1 MFEHKQ
7 INYRRTLILRCG
19 GFIYGQ
25 ITIHDFD
32 NLDLICTNIELFLQK
47 TILTIEILQIM
58 CYNQSVEC
66 DTKIY
71 LRSITIFHR

>member
-7 INYRRTLILRCG
+7 INCRRTLISRCG

-25 ITIHDFD
+25 VTIHDFD
-32 NLDLICTNIELFLQK
+32 NLDPVCTNIELFLQ
-47 TILTIEILQIM
+47 ILQIM

-71 LRSITIFHR
+71 LRSISIFYR